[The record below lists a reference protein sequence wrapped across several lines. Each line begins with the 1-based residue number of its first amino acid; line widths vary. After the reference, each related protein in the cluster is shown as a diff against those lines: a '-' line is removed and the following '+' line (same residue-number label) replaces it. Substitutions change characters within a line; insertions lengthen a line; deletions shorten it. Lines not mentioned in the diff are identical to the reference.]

1 VSKSVFPLAG
11 ALADLECA
19 AAALPAKAPSEEG
32 SMSKVL
38 TSNRA
43 LRHAIISAGALAA
56 ALSFTSL
63 AVAGECPADKFKAG
77 VRAPVT
83 TPATGVTDTV
93 LASIDLAKEPVKLND
108 HLQRV
113 RKLVIQPG
121 GVVPWHSH
129 TDRPALIYII
139 EGEIAEYASNCSVPI
154 VHKAGD
160 VRAETQGTSHW
171 WKNHGDKVVTLLSF
185 DILHDMH
192 DHNM

>member
-1 VSKSVFPLAG
+1 MSNSIVNGRPLR
-11 ALADLECA
+11 CA
-19 AAALPAKAPSEEG
+19 IA
-32 SMSKVL
+32 V
-38 TSNRA
+38 
-43 LRHAIISAGALAA
+43 AGALAA
-56 ALSFTSL
+56 ALAIGVSS
-63 AVAGECPADKFKAG
+63 AVAGECPADKFKAD
-77 VRAPVT
+77 VRAPDA

-139 EGEIAEYASNCSVPI
+139 EGEIFEYASNCSVPI
-154 VHKAGD
+154 LHKAGD
-160 VRAETQGTSHW
+160 VRAEVQGTSHW
-171 WKNHGDKVVTLLSF
+171 WKNLGDKTVTLLSF
-185 DILHDMH
+185 DILHDKS

>member
-1 VSKSVFPLAG
+1 MSMFSSRTRKARRAVIAAG
-11 ALADLECA
+11 ALCA
-19 AAALPAKAPSEEG
+19 ALG
-32 SMSKVL
+32 
-38 TSNRA
+38 
-43 LRHAIISAGALAA
+43 
-56 ALSFTSL
+56 FTSA
-63 AVAGECPADKFKAG
+63 AVAGDCPADQYKVGA
-77 VRAPVT
+77 REPVT
-83 TPATGVTDTV
+83 TPASGVTDTV

-113 RKLVIQPG
+113 RKLVIEPG

-139 EGEIAEYASNCSVPI
+139 EGEIVEYASNCAVPI

-171 WKNHGDKVVTLLSF
+171 WKNLGGKTVTLLSF

>member
-1 VSKSVFPLAG
+1 MRRCG
-11 ALADLECA
+11 
-19 AAALPAKAPSEEG
+19 PSG
-32 SMSKVL
+32 QCSNGGNSMSTPFS
-38 TSNRA
+38 TSRG
-43 LRHAIISAGALAA
+43 LRRAIIAAGALAA
-56 ALSFTSL
+56 ALSFTSM
-63 AVAGECPADKFKAG
+63 AVAGECPADKLKAG
-77 VRAPVT
+77 VREPVT
-83 TPATGVTDTV
+83 TPASGVTDTV

-139 EGEIAEYASNCSVPI
+139 EGEIVEYASNCSAPI
-154 VHKAGD
+154 LHKAGE
-160 VRAETQGTSHW
+160 VRAETQGTSYW
-171 WKNHGDKVVTLLSF
+171 WKNLGGKTVPLLSF

>member
-1 VSKSVFPLAG
+1 MSTPFSTSRGLRRAIIAAG
-11 ALADLECA
+11 AF
-19 AAALPAKAPSEEG
+19 AAALGFA
-32 SMSKVL
+32 
-38 TSNRA
+38 
-43 LRHAIISAGALAA
+43 SA
-56 ALSFTSL
+56 
-63 AVAGECPADKFKAG
+63 AVAGECPADKFQAG
-77 VRAPVT
+77 VREPVT

-139 EGEIAEYASNCSVPI
+139 EGEIVEYASNCSAPI
-154 VHKAGD
+154 LHKAGE

-171 WKNHGDKVVTLLSF
+171 WKNLGDKTVTLLSF
-185 DILHDMH
+185 DILHDTH

>member
-1 VSKSVFPLAG
+1 MSKLFSIRRGPRRAITVAG
-11 ALADLECA
+11 ALIAALGLTSA
-19 AAALPAKAPSEEG
+19 AA
-32 SMSKVL
+32 
-38 TSNRA
+38 
-43 LRHAIISAGALAA
+43 
-56 ALSFTSL
+56 
-63 AVAGECPADKFKAG
+63 AGECPADKFKAD
-77 VRAPVT
+77 VRAPVS

-93 LASIDLAKEPVKLND
+93 LASIDLAKEPVQLKD

-139 EGEIAEYASNCSVPI
+139 EGEIVEYASNCAVPI

-171 WKNHGDKVVTLLSF
+171 WKNLGDKTVTLLSF